1 MANFSPRGMLT
12 LICFAIVLT
21 VGSARA
27 QEPPPNAPVEIR
39 IPLAPIPVNANGQTI
54 LGYELHIT
62 NFQARDITL
71 NRIQVF
77 GKEASSL
84 PIASLQDD
92 RLQSAIT
99 RPGTSVATTDK
110 RVIGGGMR
118 AVVYM
123 WLTFDKPAAVPRS
136 LRHHFLFVVTGA
148 DGKVVERDVEAALVE
163 IRSVSPVV
171 ISSPLKGG
179 PWIAG
184 NGPSNTSD
192 HRRAM
197 IPVAGQA
204 RISQRFAIDWA
215 KLGDDHKAWHGDSKT
230 NSNWYGY
237 GAELLAVA
245 DATVTEVKDGIPENV
260 PLSSEHAVP
269 ITLETIGGNHVVLA
283 LGNGQFAFYG
293 HLQPGSLRVKLG
305 QRVRR
310 GQVLGLLGNSG
321 NSDAPHL
328 HFHISNENSPMA
340 SEGLPFV
347 LESFDV
353 LGTADLDEVLE
364 HGWKAPADAKRDRRQ
379 HEMPVENLIVKF
391 D

>member
-1 MANFSPRGMLT
+1 MASFSLRGMLS
-12 LICFAIVLT
+12 LICIAIVLT
-21 VGSARA
+21 MRSAGA
-27 QEPPPNAPVEIR
+27 QEPPPNAPVEVR
-39 IPLAPIPVNANGQTI
+39 IPIAPLPVHANGQTI
-54 LGYELHIT
+54 LGYELHVT

-77 GKEASSL
+77 GKDTSGP
-84 PIASLQDD
+84 PIASLLDD
-92 RLQSAIT
+92 SLKIAIS
-99 RPGTSVATTDK
+99 RPGTSAATIDK

-123 WLTFDKPAAVPRS
+123 WLTFDKPGSVPRS
-136 LRHHFLFVVTGA
+136 LRHHFLFLVTGA

-163 IRSVSPVV
+163 IPPVTPVV
-171 ISSPLKGG
+171 LSAPLKGG
-179 PWIAG
+179 SWIAG

-215 KLGDDHKAWHGDSKT
+215 KLGDDGKAWHGDSRT
-230 NSNWYGY
+230 NANWYGY
-237 GAELLAVA
+237 GSEVLAVA

-260 PLSSEHAVP
+260 PLASEFAVP
-269 ITLETIGGNHVVLA
+269 ITLETIGGNHVILA
-283 LGNGQFAFYG
+283 LGNGQFAFYA

-328 HFHISNENSPMA
+328 HFHISNENSPLA
-340 SEGLPFV
+340 SEGLPYV
-347 LESFDV
+347 LESFDA
-353 LGTADLDEVLE
+353 LGTAGLDEVLE
-364 HGWKAPADAKRDRRQ
+364 HGWKVPTNAKRDKRQ